1 MEYWARVTTEG
12 KRYLVDFPDAPGC
25 QTFAAKKAEVYPRA
39 LDALEGWLEA
49 HRAIGAAPP
58 APVTR
63 RRRSGEGWMRVVV
76 PAMLGIRLAVRW
88 ARHDLG
94 LTQAQLAH
102 RIGVAK
108 QQISQIESPDA
119 NIRMDTLERL
129 AAALSLDVEIT
140 LRPRRE
146 SGEFAVVTGG

>member
-25 QTFAAKKAEVYPRA
+25 QTFATKKAEVYPRA
-39 LDALEGWLEA
+39 LEALEGWLEA
-49 HRAIGAAPP
+49 HLATGAVPPVPP
-58 APVTR
+58 AR
-63 RRRSGEGWMRVVV
+63 RRRSGEEWMRVVV
-76 PAMLGIRLAVRW
+76 PPMLGVRLAVRW

-94 LTQAQLAH
+94 LTQAELAK

-129 AAALSLDVEIT
+129 AEALALEVEIR
-140 LRPRRE
+140 LRPRRD
-146 SGEFAVVTGG
+146 SGEFAVAGGG